1 MARRLAFLA
10 VLLPVALLACGPSA
24 RQQEVDLQD
33 IQRDLEAY
41 LPLLGNAYA
50 TGELEP
56 LEEYV
61 AIKEVARVEKRIH
74 DLGLQGRV
82 LAPTFR
88 QLTIEDVNV
97 FNFANAYVTTLE
109 VWDVRILAVG
119 SDTVLAEEIGQS
131 NRVQYQLKREGGR
144 WRVLFRSIQRQP

>member
-1 MARRLAFLA
+1 MARRRALSC
-10 VLLPVALLACGPSA
+10 VLLLGTLLACGPSE
-24 RQQEVDLQD
+24 RQQEVDLED
-33 IQRDLEAY
+33 IQRYLESY
-41 LPLLGNAYA
+41 LPLLGAAYA
-50 TGELEP
+50 TGDLEP
-56 LEEYV
+56 LEEVV

-109 VWDVRILAVG
+109 VWDVRVLAAG
-119 SDTVLAEEIGQS
+119 TDTVLAEELDQR